1 LGRNEVEWKRE
12 EKEQEKERR
21 VKWKKKKRT
30 EGTAGANTVVPRLL
44 FFLFFPTQ
52 TSVIKN
58 GMRLADGQDS
68 IKRLIIMRLIK

>member
-1 LGRNEVEWKRE
+1 LGRNEVEWKRK

-21 VKWKKKKRT
+21 VKWKKKRT

-52 TSVIKN
+52 PSVVKN
-58 GMRLADGQDS
+58 GMWLADG
-68 IKRLIIMRLIK
+68 